1 MSQKVHLTI
10 GEKCYDYYPGVSL
23 YSVSRDFRKDYAH
36 DIILARVDGKLA
48 ELSRTMEQDA
58 AVEFVTT
65 GDATGNEVYRRTAT
79 MVMLKAFEDVLGKE
93 NIRKLTVQYSLD
105 KGYYCELDATMPL
118 TQDLLQ
124 QIKDQMKN
132 IADERVDII
141 KKEVPKREALEI
153 FRECG
158 MYDKV
163 HLFRFRRS
171 STVNI
176 YMLDDTVDY
185 FYGFMAPN
193 TSYIRYFDLYL
204 YDEGFVLQLPEPET
218 PEKVDDFEPPAKLF
232 QVLKQST
239 RWGELL
245 DVRTVADINQTI
257 ADGGF
262 FQLMLVQEALQEKK
276 IAEIAETIASTGK
289 RIILIAG
296 PSSSGKTTFSHR
308 LSIQLRAHG
317 LRPHPIP
324 VDNYFV
330 DREKTPLDADG
341 KPNFESLGAL
351 DTEEL
356 NRDIQELL
364 EGKEVE
370 IPVFNFVT
378 GKREASGQKLRIGST
393 DVLVIE
399 GIHALNDAMTYSIA
413 KENKF
418 KIYISA
424 LTQLNIDE
432 HNRIPTTDA
441 RLIRRMV
448 RDAAKRGTNAART
461 IGMWQS
467 VRRGEEENI
476 FPYQEEC
483 DVMFNSALIYELA
496 VLKQYAEPLLF
507 SVRPDQPE
515 YEEARH
521 LLKFLNYFLG
531 VSSENI
537 PNNSIIREFI
547 GGSCFNVG

>member
-1 MSQKVHLTI
+1 MTI
-10 GEKCYDYYPGVSL
+10 GEQCYEYYPGMSL
-23 YSVSRDFRKDYAH
+23 YNVSRDFREKYPH

-48 ELSRTMEQDA
+48 ELSQPMERDA

-65 GDATGNEVYRRTAT
+65 GDITGNEAYRRTAT
-79 MVMLKAFEDVLGKE
+79 LVMLKAFGDVLGKG

-105 KGYYCELDATMPL
+105 KGYYCELDACISL
-118 TQDLLQ
+118 SQELLE
-124 QIKDQMKN
+124 KVKSRMKA
-132 IADERVDII
+132 IVDDKIDII
-141 KKEVPKREALEI
+141 KKEIPKREALDI

-158 MYDKV
+158 MYDKMN
-163 HLFRFRRS
+163 LFRFRRS

-176 YMLDDTVDY
+176 YMLDDIVDY

-204 YDEGFVLQLPEPET
+204 YDEGFVLQLPEHEHPEI
-218 PEKVDDFEPPAKLF
+218 VDDFEPPAKLF

-276 IAEIAETIASTGK
+276 IAEIAEAIADTGK
-289 RIILIAG
+289 RIVLIAG

-308 LSIQLRAHG
+308 LSIQLKAHG

-330 DREKTPLDADG
+330 DRDKTPLDEDG

-351 DTEEL
+351 DIEEL
-356 NRDIQELL
+356 NRDIQALL

-370 IPVFNFVT
+370 LPVFNFVT
-378 GKREASGQKLRIGST
+378 GKREASGQMLQIGSR

-441 RLIRRMV
+441 RLIRRLV
-448 RDAAKRGTNAART
+448 RDAARRGTNAART
-461 IGMWQS
+461 ISMWQS

-537 PNNSIIREFI
+537 PNNSILREFI

>member
-1 MSQKVHLTI
+1 MSQKVHLII
-10 GEKCYDYYPGVSL
+10 GGQCHDYYPGVSL
-23 YSVSRDFRKDYAH
+23 QTVSRDFRDMYKNE
-36 DIILARVDGKLA
+36 IILARVDGKLI
-48 ELSRTMEQDA
+48 ELNKTMERDA
-58 AVEFVTT
+58 KVEFITT
-65 GDATGNEVYRRTAT
+65 GEITGNKVYKRTAT
-79 MVMLKAFEDVLGKE
+79 LVMLKAFEDVIGKDRI
-93 NIRKLTVQYSLD
+93 NRLTVQYSLD
-105 KGYYCELDATMPL
+105 KGYYCELDAHEKL
-118 TQDLLQ
+118 TQELLDKVRAKMQ
-124 QIKDQMKN
+124 EIVEEK
-132 IADERVDII
+132 IDIV
-141 KKEVPKREALEI
+141 KKTVPKMEALEI
-153 FRECG
+153 FRECR
-158 MYDKV
+158 MFDKV
-163 HLFRFRRS
+163 HLFQFRRS

-176 YMLDDTVDY
+176 YMLDDTIDY
-185 FYGFMAPN
+185 NYGYMAPD
-193 TSYIRYFDLYL
+193 TSYIRYFDFYL
-204 YDEGFVLQLPEPET
+204 YDDGFVLQLPDHEDPEMV
-218 PEKVDDFEPPAKLF
+218 ESFEPPSKLF
-232 QVLKQST
+232 NVLKQST

-245 DVRTVADINQTI
+245 GVRTVADLNQVI

-262 FQLMLVQEALQEKK
+262 FDLVLVQEALQEKK
-276 IAEIAETIASTGK
+276 IAEIAESVLETGK

-317 LRPHPIP
+317 LKPHPIP

-330 DREKTPLDADG
+330 DRDKTPLDADG
-341 KPNFESLGAL
+341 KPNFEAL
-351 DTEEL
+351 SAIDLEGL
-356 NRDIQELL
+356 NRDIQGLL
-364 EGKEVE
+364 EGREME
-370 IPVFNFVT
+370 LPVFNFVT
-378 GKREASGQKLRIGST
+378 GRREASGQKLQIGGH

-399 GIHALNDAMTYSIA
+399 GIHALNDAMTYSVPA
-413 KENKF
+413 NSKF

-448 RDAAKRGTNAART
+448 RDAARRGTNAART

-476 FPYQEEC
+476 FPFQEGC

-507 SVRPDQPE
+507 SVKPDQPE
-515 YEEARH
+515 YEEAKR
-521 LLKFLNYFLG
+521 LLKFLDYFLG
-531 VSSENI
+531 ISSENI